1 MMSHIGYGTGS
12 VAMNIVYGLMSFY
25 LLKFYT
31 DVFGITA
38 ASAGTMFFVA
48 RAWDAVNDPIMGVI
62 VDKTKSRWG
71 KFRPYILFG
80 AIPMGLF
87 AFLCFNTPDMSRV
100 GKLVYAYVT
109 YIGFGMIYTVI
120 GVPYG
125 ALTSAM
131 TQDLK
136 AREKLTFFRSL
147 GALFATLLIV
157 ILVIPLTE
165 TIGNG
170 DLVVGYRI
178 TIGMLSILATLL
190 MLTTFFTS
198 REIIVACNEEE
209 APKFKESMIMVKKN
223 KPLMILIIIFILTFA
238 VNSITGAVGLY
249 YLDYYLNR
257 MDLYM
262 IVSLMAMVPIILGQ
276 PLVLPLIKKFGK
288 KKIMIAC
295 CALQGILMFVKFII
309 PPNATLFIVLSFLT
323 GLSAAPFGTVIWAF
337 VPDTIEYGEWKA
349 GVRAD
354 GFVNA
359 IIGFAFKLGMAG
371 GGIIPGI
378 VLTLTGYVPNVPQSS
393 LALWGIRALIGLI
406 PAVLMFISVII
417 FKYYDLTDDRYN
429 EIVEEL
435 NKKKIES
442 VA

>member
-1 MMSHIGYGTGS
+1 MSYLGYGTGS

-38 ASAGTMFFVA
+38 ASAGIMFTVA
-48 RAWDAVNDPIMGVI
+48 RIWDAINDPIMGVI

-87 AFLCFNTPDMSRV
+87 AFLCFNTPDLDQA
-100 GKLVYAYVT
+100 GKLIYAYVT
-109 YIGFGMIYTVI
+109 YIGFGMIYTII

-136 AREKLTFFRSL
+136 EREKLTFYRSIGSL
-147 GALFATLLIV
+147 LATLLIV

-165 TIGNG
+165 AIGNG
-170 DLVVGYRI
+170 DLVIGYRV
-178 TIGMLSILATLL
+178 TIGLLSGLAALL
-190 MLTTFFTS
+190 MLSTFFTS
-198 REIIVACNEEE
+198 KEVVVASNDNLQP
-209 APKFKESMIMVKKN
+209 AFKDSMKMVGKN
-223 KPLMILIIIFILTFA
+223 KPLIILMSVFVLTFA

-262 IVSLMAMVPIILGQ
+262 IVSLTAMVPIIIGQ
-276 PLVLPLIKKFGK
+276 PVVLPLIKKFGK
-288 KKIMIAC
+288 KKIMIWC
-295 CALQGILMFVKFII
+295 CALQGLLMFAKFII
-309 PPNATLFIVLSFLT
+309 PPNATLFILLSFLT

-337 VPDTIEYGEWKA
+337 VPDTIEYGEWKT
-349 GVRAD
+349 GIRAD

-378 VLTLTGYVPNVPQSS
+378 VLTVTGYEANMVQTP
-393 LALWGIRALIGLI
+393 LAIWGIRALVGLI
-406 PAVLMFISVII
+406 PALLMFIAII
-417 FKYYDLTDDRYN
+417 VFKFYDLTDDKYN
-429 EIVEEL
+429 AIVDEL
-435 NKKKIES
+435 NGNQMK
-442 VA
+442 A